1 MCLLVGITCWDGV
14 WGDICIYS
22 ISTWVKDVQKRTIW
36 HNAGRIF
43 SDIYNNTLW
52 INNGFQSWFFIAD
65 CCHSNHQWFLMLNSC
80 EPGKKLPWIL
90 YLNIFCNFVPPV
102 VRDWLITI
110 YAIQHSAGLSR
121 VIHSWGM
128 LELSMWSIENIVI
141 FVWWNLEI
149 VKKDGLNLHIRF
161 SPERVTKM
169 SVLLPFNG
177 NHPI

>member
-1 MCLLVGITCWDGV
+1 MECEVISAYIAYLLESKMYRKEPSDTMLVEYFLMSITILCG
-14 WGDICIYS
+14 
-22 ISTWVKDVQKRTIW
+22 STID
-36 HNAGRIF
+36 
-43 SDIYNNTLW
+43 
-52 INNGFQSWFFIAD
+52 GFQSWFFIAD
-65 CCHSNHQWFLMLNSC
+65 RCHSNHQWFLMLNSC

-102 VRDWLITI
+102 VRNWLITI
-110 YAIQHSAGLSR
+110 YAIPHSAGISR

-141 FVWWNLEI
+141 FVWWDLEI
-149 VKKDGLNLHIRF
+149 VKNDGLNLQISF